1 VVCPFGFDSGST
13 PLAGVGPVPSE
24 AMLQRRDY
32 RHRPVASHA
41 RHTAAQERSAALES
55 RLQAR
60 DTDDGQLG
68 EQVVSTTTGVSV
80 LIEYGTD
87 RATGGLPLAAPE
99 AAVTPLGGGGD
110 D

>member
-1 VVCPFGFDSGST
+1 MVCPFGFDSGST

-55 RLQAR
+55 RLQGL
-60 DTDDGQLG
+60 DTDSKQPG
-68 EQVVSTTTGVSV
+68 EQLVSTTPSEGVP
-80 LIEYGTD
+80 IEYGTD

-99 AAVTPLGGGGD
+99 VAVTPLGGGGD